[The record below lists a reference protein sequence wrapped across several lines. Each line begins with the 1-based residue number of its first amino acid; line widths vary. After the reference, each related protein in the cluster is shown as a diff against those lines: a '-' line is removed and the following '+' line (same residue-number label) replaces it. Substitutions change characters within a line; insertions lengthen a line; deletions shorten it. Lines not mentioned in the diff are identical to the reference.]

1 MSHDLLGLISKRAF
15 MGQLRWCMNG
25 DFELTLYY
33 FLHMTNIIDAHF
45 DTSDIEI
52 ITSFTHV

>member
-1 MSHDLLGLISKRAF
+1 

-33 FLHMTNIIDAHF
+33 LLHMTNIIYANF